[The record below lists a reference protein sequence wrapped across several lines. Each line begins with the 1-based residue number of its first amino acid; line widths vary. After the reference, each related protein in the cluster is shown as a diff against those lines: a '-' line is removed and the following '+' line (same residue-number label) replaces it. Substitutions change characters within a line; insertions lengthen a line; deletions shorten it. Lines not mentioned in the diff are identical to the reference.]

1 MTLLWLNG
9 CQRTKVVFSTIC
21 PADRSIPAAEESCP
35 QGSFANRS
43 VSGDS
48 QPAGCPEGGRQP
60 GKMDLKVRRS
70 EGFMWATFR
79 HEFVDVMPWRPGRM
93 GVGGAVSVSP

>member
-1 MTLLWLNG
+1 MTLHCPKCGDVLLWLNG

-21 PADRSIPAAEESCP
+21 PADRSFPAAEESCP
-35 QGSFANRS
+35 QGSFAR
-43 VSGDS
+43 
-48 QPAGCPEGGRQP
+48 
-60 GKMDLKVRRS
+60 MDLKVRRS